1 MIRQTADTFLAAST
15 FLELLNIWG
24 EPDPEIHAKS
34 KYAKWNAVRIAKAIK
49 EGKDPN
55 ESNPKPEPAAEENLQ
70 PLDPNDPEVLQLGG
84 QPTMPRQASVEDAPD
99 EQDRVESHLA
109 AQSLLDRSL
118 HPSAQPSARA
128 SPGPPEKFE
137 PYPRDGFPYSAAAEH
152 DVSPME
158 PSDMERLG
166 TQDRNGSIGGG
177 YFPDVPT
184 FTSDAQPS
192 TLGTA
197 PPPHVPGDISPPDLV
212 DFPQQ
217 PGPSAPGQFDS
228 LSAPKGDDE
237 TSRQPQNFYRP
248 PPPPQL
254 PQQPI
259 SRQAPT
265 TSYAP
270 PPISIPV
277 PTQSLKKQS
286 GFVADDMAMAKAQKH
301 ARFAI
306 SALTFDDPDTAVK
319 ELRAALQTLG
329 AN

>member
-1 MIRQTADTFLAAST
+1 MLRQTADTFLAAST
-15 FLELLNIWG
+15 FFELLNIWG
-24 EPDPEIHAKS
+24 EPDPGIHAKIR
-34 KYAKWNAVRIAKAIK
+34 YAKWNAVRIAKAIK

-55 ESNPKPEPAAEENLQ
+55 ESNPKPEPTPEENLQ
-70 PLDPNDPEVLQLGG
+70 PLDPNDPEVQQLGG
-84 QPTMPRQASVEDAPD
+84 QPTKLRQASVEEVPD
-99 EQDRVESHLA
+99 EQDRVESRLA

-128 SPGPPEKFE
+128 SPGPPERFE

-152 DVSPME
+152 DVSPIE
-158 PSDMERLG
+158 PADIERPG

-177 YFPDVPT
+177 YFPEVPT
-184 FTSDAQPS
+184 FTSGAQPS

-197 PPPHVPGDISPPDLV
+197 PATYIPGNISPPDLL
-212 DFPQQ
+212 DLPQQ

-228 LSAPKGDDE
+228 FATPEHDDE
-237 TSRQPQNFYRP
+237 ASRQPQNFYRP
-248 PPPPQL
+248 MPPQ
-254 PQQPI
+254 QQHI
-259 SRQAPT
+259 SRQPLT
-265 TSYAP
+265 PSYAP
-270 PPISIPV
+270 PPAAMPA
-277 PTQSLKKQS
+277 PAQSFKKQS
-286 GFVADDMAMAKAQKH
+286 GFVADDVAMAKAQKH

>member
-1 MIRQTADTFLAAST
+1 M
-15 FLELLNIWG
+15 
-24 EPDPEIHAKS
+24 
-34 KYAKWNAVRIAKAIK
+34 
-49 EGKDPN
+49 
-55 ESNPKPEPAAEENLQ
+55 EE
-70 PLDPNDPEVLQLGG
+70 V
-84 QPTMPRQASVEDAPD
+84 PD

-128 SPGPPEKFE
+128 SPGPPADFE
-137 PYPRDGFPYSAAAEH
+137 PYPRDGFPYRAAAEH

-158 PSDMERLG
+158 PADMERPG

-197 PPPHVPGDISPPDLV
+197 PAAHMPGDVSPPDLL
-212 DFPQQ
+212 DLPQQ
-217 PGPSAPGQFDS
+217 PDPSAPGQFDS
-228 LSAPKGDDE
+228 FMAPKADDE
-237 TSRQPQNFYRP
+237 TSKQPQNFYRP
-248 PPPPQL
+248 APPPQ
-254 PQQPI
+254 QQHIP
-259 SRQAPT
+259 RQAPIPT
-265 TSYAP
+265 YAP
-270 PPISIPV
+270 PPIAMP
-277 PTQSLKKQS
+277 PPAQSFKKQS

-329 AN
+329 AS

>member
-1 MIRQTADTFLAAST
+1 MAAST

-24 EPDPEIHAKS
+24 EPDPEIHAKIR
-34 KYAKWNAVRIAKAIK
+34 YAKWNAVRIAKAIN

-55 ESNPKPEPAAEENLQ
+55 ESNPKPEPTTEENLQ
-70 PLDPNDPEVLQLGG
+70 PLDPNDPEVQQFGG
-84 QPTMPRQASVEDAPD
+84 QPAKPRQASVEEVPD
-99 EQDRVESHLA
+99 EQDRVEARLA

-128 SPGPPEKFE
+128 SPGAPDKFE
-137 PYPRDGFPYSAAAEH
+137 PYPRDGFPYSTAAEH
-152 DVSPME
+152 DVSPIE
-158 PSDMERLG
+158 PADMERPD
-166 TQDRNGSIGGG
+166 TENRNGSIGGG
-177 YFPDVPT
+177 YFPEVPT
-184 FTSDAQPS
+184 FTSSAQPPPF
-192 TLGTA
+192 GTA
-197 PPPHVPGDISPPDLV
+197 PAAHIPGDVSPPDLL

-217 PGPSAPGQFDS
+217 PGQSAPRQFDS
-228 LSAPKGDDE
+228 FTAPQNNDE

-248 PPPPQL
+248 NPPPPQ
-254 PQQPI
+254 QHV

-265 TSYAP
+265 PSYAP
-270 PPISIPV
+270 PPIAMPA
-277 PTQSLKKQS
+277 PAQSFEKQS